1 MPEVVSQQDI
11 DALLKSGG
19 QEPSK
24 PKEENEIQPYDFRL
38 PNRISKTQL
47 RTIRTIHENFAE
59 SFSSFLVTKL
69 QTIVNMSVNTVD
81 QIYYSEYVMSVPD
94 PACLFT
100 FSIKHTDIKGI
111 LELNVDLAL
120 ALVDRLLGGNGTST
134 KQQKIITPIEQK
146 VLQTV
151 VEKVMLDMKK
161 AWHIIDNFDFVAER
175 FEPDVDFVQLTSP
188 NESVLLITFEV
199 ILGEKSY
206 FMNICFATFA
216 FDPIIAKLSSKKLS
230 SVRPTKYNGMSA
242 QELIRKQLNS
252 VLLPV
257 TVELGKSTITLQ
269 EMLDLKKGDM
279 IILDKKIH
287 EELTVK
293 VNGKTFYYGYP
304 GIVNNHK
311 AVKVTKN
318 LLTDNSF

>member
-19 QEPSK
+19 QEPQK
-24 PKEENEIQPYDFRL
+24 AKEENEIQPYDFRL

-69 QTIVNMSVNTVD
+69 KTIVTMSVNTVD

-134 KQQKIITPIEQK
+134 KQQKIITPI
-146 VLQTV
+146 
-151 VEKVMLDMKK
+151 
-161 AWHIIDNFDFVAER
+161 
-175 FEPDVDFVQLTSP
+175 
-188 NESVLLITFEV
+188 
-199 ILGEKSY
+199 
-206 FMNICFATFA
+206 
-216 FDPIIAKLSSKKLS
+216 
-230 SVRPTKYNGMSA
+230 
-242 QELIRKQLNS
+242 
-252 VLLPV
+252 
-257 TVELGKSTITLQ
+257 
-269 EMLDLKKGDM
+269 
-279 IILDKKIH
+279 
-287 EELTVK
+287 
-293 VNGKTFYYGYP
+293 
-304 GIVNNHK
+304 
-311 AVKVTKN
+311 
-318 LLTDNSF
+318 